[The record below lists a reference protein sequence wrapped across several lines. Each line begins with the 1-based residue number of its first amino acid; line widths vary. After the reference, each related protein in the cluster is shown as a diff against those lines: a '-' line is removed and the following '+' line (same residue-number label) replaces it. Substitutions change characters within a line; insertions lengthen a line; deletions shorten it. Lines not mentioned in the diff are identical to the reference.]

1 MADLYRSLAPISDAA
16 WSAIDDEA
24 KRVLTLNLAAR
35 KLVDFEGPLGW
46 QAAAVNLG
54 RVLPVR
60 TKPADGVDAWT
71 RQVQPLVELRAT
83 FDLSRAE
90 LEAVGRGAKD
100 PDLDPLIAAATQIAR
115 AEDHAVFH
123 GYGPGGIAGVTQR
136 SPHKPVAIP
145 KNTEAYPSTVAEAT
159 RLLRAAGVDGPYGI
173 ALGPRCWTALMQAT
187 ERGGYPVLKLV
198 QNLVSGPVVWAP
210 AVDGAI
216 VVSLRGEDYQ
226 LSVGQD
232 LSIGYRSHTDTSV
245 RLYLVET
252 VTFRVLTD
260 DAAVWLKY

>member
-1 MADLYRSLAPISDAA
+1 MADLHRNLAPISDAA

-24 KRVLTLNLAAR
+24 KRVLALNLAAR

-46 QAAAVNLG
+46 QAAAINLG

-60 TKPADGVDAWT
+60 TRPADGVDAWT
-71 RQVQPLVELRAT
+71 RQVQPLVELRAS
-83 FDLSRAE
+83 FELSRAE
-90 LEAVGRGAKD
+90 LEAVGRGAED
-100 PDLDPLIAAATQIAR
+100 PDLEPLIAAATQIAR
-115 AEDHAVFH
+115 AEDHAAFH
-123 GYGPGGIAGVTQR
+123 GYGPGGIAGAIQR

-145 KNTEAYPSTVAEAT
+145 KGAESYPSAVAEAT
-159 RLLRAAGVDGPYGI
+159 RLLRGAGVDGPYGI
-173 ALGPRCWTALMQAT
+173 GLGSRCWTAVMQAT
-187 ERGGYPVLKLV
+187 DDGYPVLKLV
-198 QNLVSGPVVWAP
+198 QNLVGGPVVWAP

-216 VVSLRGEDYQ
+216 VVSLRGGDHR

-252 VTFRVLTD
+252 MTFRVLTD
-260 DAAVWLKY
+260 EAAVWLKY